1 MLSYI
6 YASSQAVFLLLFRDL
21 ELVNVPLLFYI
32 YSHSSAT
39 ALLQFCKYA
48 AQLTFLKA
56 FLWQCILLVRWFV
69 FVFDLFDLCL

>member
-6 YASSQAVFLLLFRDL
+6 YASSQAVFLLLFRAL

-32 YSHSSAT
+32 YSHSSAA

-56 FLWQCILLVRWFV
+56 FLWQCILLVCWFV
-69 FVFDLFDLCL
+69 FVSHLFDLCL